1 MPTSVPKYKMEL
13 HSLITYYTLYPCYS
27 AETLMSGLMNRHSC
41 EQKSDVAQ
49 IHTLKCTEF
58 PLCQAMRILSMHLL
72 TLYVCKRAKPLY
84 QNYWKDHSSLA
95 INRHR
100 KHPSTSLFVIL
111 AVARY
116 QLLCLFNDSKV
127 QVTRLRQGISVVLQ

>member
-1 MPTSVPKYKMEL
+1 LPTSAPKYKMEL
-13 HSLITYYTLYPCYS
+13 HSFITYYTLCPCYS
-27 AETLMSGLMNRHSC
+27 AEKLMSGQMNGHSC
-41 EQKSDVAQ
+41 EQKSDVAR
-49 IHTLKCTEF
+49 IHKLKCIEF

-95 INRHR
+95 TNRHQ

-111 AVARY
+111 VVARH

-127 QVTRLRQGISVVLQ
+127 LASRLRQGISVVLQ